1 MKTTIKY
8 TVRAIMAI
16 LGIAAFIVFVGEPTE
31 SQSLT
36 DVILIKALALGT
48 LVGAFKGW
56 TLTLSDKERREL
68 EDEQV

>member
-16 LGIAAFIVFVGEPTE
+16 LGIAAFIVFVGEPTD
-31 SQSLT
+31 SLSLS
-36 DVILIKALALGT
+36 DVIILKALALGT
-48 LVGAFKGW
+48 LVGVFKGW
-56 TLTLSDKERREL
+56 KLTLSEKERREL

>member
-16 LGIAAFIVFVGEPTE
+16 LGIAAFFVFVGEPTD
-31 SQSLT
+31 SLSLS
-36 DVILIKALALGT
+36 DVIVLKALALGT

-56 TLTLSDKERREL
+56 KLTLSEKERREL